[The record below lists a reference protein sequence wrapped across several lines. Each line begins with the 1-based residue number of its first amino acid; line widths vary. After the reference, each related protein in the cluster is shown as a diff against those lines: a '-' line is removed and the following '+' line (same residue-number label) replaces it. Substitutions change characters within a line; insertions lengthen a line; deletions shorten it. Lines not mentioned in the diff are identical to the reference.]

1 MFYIKLL
8 TPPQPSWLNKASLI
22 EFNCSILAEEVL
34 LLLPLFPFAV
44 DTPLVLALG
53 LGGLL
58 PPLVPLAV
66 LLVPMKTK

>member
-1 MFYIKLL
+1 MKKLL

-34 LLLPLFPFAV
+34 LLLPFPFAV
-44 DTPLVLALG
+44 DTPLELALG

-58 PPLVPLAV
+58 TPLVPLAE